1 MGAGE
6 DRLRALV
13 TGGGGFLGKA
23 IVVKLVDRGWTVRS
37 LARGYYPELEKLGVE
52 ALRGEIADR
61 TTVLNAAADCDV
73 VFHVAAKAGFWGP
86 EEEYFQANVVG
97 TANVL
102 IACRVLGIP
111 RLVHTSSPSVVH
123 GGGAIEGGDE
133 SLPYPFRYEA
143 SYPRTKAAA
152 ERMVLAANDNRLS
165 TVALR
170 PHLIWGPGDNHLAPR
185 MIERQ
190 RQGRLRL
197 IGDGTN
203 LIDTVYI
210 DNAAEAHLLAADRLE
225 PHAACAGQAYF
236 ITQGEPL
243 PLAEWLN
250 RILAAGGL
258 PPVEKKLP
266 PGVARVLGGAIEVVF
281 RTLRLSG
288 EPPLTR
294 FLASQLATAHWFDI
308 TAARRDIGYRPE
320 VSIDEGFVRLT
331 SWLTEFGE

>member
-1 MGAGE
+1 M
-6 DRLRALV
+6 RALV

-23 IVVKLVDRGWTVRS
+23 IVLKLLERGWSVRS
-37 LARGYYPELEKLGVE
+37 LARGSYPELDELGVE
-52 ALRGEIADR
+52 TVRGDLADR
-61 TTVLNAAADCDV
+61 EVVDAAVADCDV
-73 VFHVAAKAGFWGP
+73 VFHVAAKAGIWGP
-86 EEEYFQANVVG
+86 EKEYYEANVIG

-102 IACRVLGIP
+102 LACRAHGVP
-111 RLVHTSSPSVVH
+111 KLVYTSSPSVVH
-123 GGGAIEGGDE
+123 GGGEIAGGDE
-133 SLPYPFRYEA
+133 SLPYPLHHEA

-152 ERMVLAANDNRLS
+152 EQMVLAANTNKLS
-165 TVALR
+165 TISLR

-197 IGDGTN
+197 VGDGTN

-210 DNAAEAHLLAADRLE
+210 DNAADAHLLAADRVE
-225 PHAACAGQAYF
+225 PGAACAGKAYF

-250 RILAAGGL
+250 RILAAAGL
-258 PPVEKKLP
+258 PPVE
-266 PGVARVLGGAIEVVF
+266 R
-281 RTLRLSG
+281 RLSPGKAQFLAGVLETVFKVFHLPG

-308 TAARRDIGYRPE
+308 SAARRDLEYEPE
-320 VSIDEGFVRLT
+320 VSIDEGFERLGA
-331 SWLTEFGE
+331 WFGAHKS